1 MDFLHVTLCLSLHF
15 LALLFSAL
23 QHNSNGPS
31 PICVSACLISSSLHC
46 LSFSLYFQRKVT
58 FPSMN
63 QICQAYAFL
72 SPHSIMDTFMR
83 IRGFHLLRGGFLMFS
98 LCGFLSNQMTI
109 ISTARD
115 PVLPLPP
122 VTATRS
128 QQLCLFPSLTK
139 IRL

>member
-1 MDFLHVTLCLSLHF
+1 MDFLHVALCLSLHF

-83 IRGFHLLRGGFLMFS
+83 IRGVSFAQRWVPH
-98 LCGFLSNQMTI
+98 
-109 ISTARD
+109 
-115 PVLPLPP
+115 VLPLWFLVKSDDHHLYSQGPCLA
-122 VTATRS
+122 TAPCHCHQITTALLIP
-128 QQLCLFPSLTK
+128 QFD
-139 IRL
+139 